1 MQLATS
7 LMLFSVL
14 IPSRIWYAPT
24 QPLNITVKTETP
36 VVLILTDFEGKQPI
50 DAKPVEITATKEID
64 LRTHFAELAKPGT
77 YVLWAVPKGKNI
89 SEFAGTPVVIE
100 VRWEK
105 RSGYAPDPVAVRM
118 EPLRYAVMN
127 TEHGDVTMTFYYDVA
142 PNTVNNF
149 LTLADEGFFN
159 GLTFHRI
166 VPGFVVQGGDPK
178 GTGNGGPGYQIDAE
192 FNDRKH
198 EEGVLSMARNGDP
211 MEQQGMKP
219 RHEYANSAGSQFFIV
234 LEYKQHL
241 DGKYTAFGKVTG
253 GMNAVHTIAKTP
265 LADPAAGRPQ
275 KPQVINKIEVKPVT
289 AQNNPYSALMPKLQ
303 QIKIEAE

>member
-14 IPSRIWYAPT
+14 IPGRIWYSPE
-24 QPLNITVKTETP
+24 QPLNLTVKTESP
-36 VVLILTDFEGKQPI
+36 VTLILTDFEGKQPI
-50 DAKPVEITATKEID
+50 DAKPVEVAATREID
-64 LRTHFAELAKPGT
+64 LRAQYAELAKPGT
-77 YVLWAVPKGKNI
+77 YVLWAVPKGKGI
-89 SEFAGTPVVIE
+89 GEFAGTPVVIE

-105 RSGYAPDPVAVRM
+105 RPGFAPDPVVVRM
-118 EPLRYAVMN
+118 EPLRYAVMSL
-127 TEHGDVTMTFYYDVA
+127 EQGEVTMAFYYDVA
-142 PNTVNNF
+142 PNTVDNF
-149 LTLADEGFFN
+149 LSLAGEGYYD

-192 FNDRKH
+192 FSDRKH

-219 RHEYANSAGSQFFIV
+219 RGEYANSAGSQFFIV

-241 DGKYTAFGKVTG
+241 DAKYTAFGKVTA
-253 GMNAVHTIAKTP
+253 GMEAVAAIAKTP

-275 KPQVINKIEVKPVT
+275 KAPVIKKIEVKVVT
-289 AQNNPYSALMPKLQ
+289 AGNNPYEALMAKLRQ
-303 QIKIEAE
+303 VKVEKE